1 MISIYSKNNKSTLKN
16 YEMILPLLNF
26 WRKTILKRILNK
38 YLFSFNLGSTLILI
52 SGLSFFYEFMLFVK
66 QIYSVLISEIFV
78 SEDTF
83 TLFTRS
89 LSILILAFYLFLFY
103 AHILNKYLRQIR
115 FNALMIS
122 IKEKS
127 IISKLSN

>member
-1 MISIYSKNNKSTLKN
+1 MASRYSKNNKSSLKS
-16 YEMILPLLNF
+16 YQMILPLLNF
-26 WRKTILKRILNK
+26 WIKTILKRILNK